1 MALLDAGDLC
11 LLLRHPRPPSSID
24 SVATDNLGS
33 GPANTA
39 THGPTTSAWWQETVG
54 SFLQGT
60 LSLSPS
66 SSRYGGSQREGG
78 NAHDGVATKN
88 GLENGVDDAF
98 VPRSCFPA
106 PTLYLLEPYAF
117 QSNKGNSSSDNASIG
132 GGALARRPLPPDRLL
147 LSRLAPRHTDATLPQ
162 SNNSAASPNA
172 AAFSSDRMTH
182 AAEEVVDEMFEEV
195 QWLAQIEASR
205 HVVPSSARSSPGLSS
220 CPPLSEAQQEALE
233 ATLLHY
239 VELPL
244 SSAQARINRKKKV
257 ATAQGLHKPPES
269 RPSTI
274 DASANDGGEPRS
286 LQWSKRWQLP
296 RTDDP
301 PSFHRHLLQLC
312 TDSISANSDSA
323 NSDSSSSS
331 NRASYASALS
341 KQLREAQFR
350 WLLARNGFLP
360 GSTLLENTT
369 REGVQGDL
377 PGAGVVS
384 SRISMQE
391 RGFFTPT
398 APAIVS
404 PPLTTTYPPPPRA
417 MNPPP
422 NVSTALSS
430 AHISPSNG
438 SERSNDTAIHVWQ
451 PHHVTGTVTDGRD
464 ESVSK

>member
-39 THGPTTSAWWQETVG
+39 SHGPTTSAWWQDTVG
-54 SFLQGT
+54 TFLHGT

-66 SSRYGGSQREGG
+66 SSHYGGSQREGR

-106 PTLYLLEPYAF
+106 PTLYLLEPYAL
-117 QSNKGNSSSDNASIG
+117 QSNEGNSSSDNASIG
-132 GGALARRPLPPDRLL
+132 GRALARRPLPPDRLL

-205 HVVPSSARSSPGLSS
+205 HVMSSAARSSPGLSS

-269 RPSTI
+269 RLSNI

-286 LQWSKRWQLP
+286 VQWSKRWQLP

-312 TDSISANSDSA
+312 TNSMNANS
-323 NSDSSSSS
+323 SDSSSGS
-331 NRASYASALS
+331 NRASNASTLS

-350 WLLARNGFLP
+350 WLLARNGFLF
-360 GSTLLENTT
+360 GSTLLENHNNTT
-369 REGVQGDL
+369 GEGVQGER

-398 APAIVS
+398 VPAIVS

-451 PHHVTGTVTDGRD
+451 PHHVTGTVTDGRV
-464 ESVSK
+464 ESVNK